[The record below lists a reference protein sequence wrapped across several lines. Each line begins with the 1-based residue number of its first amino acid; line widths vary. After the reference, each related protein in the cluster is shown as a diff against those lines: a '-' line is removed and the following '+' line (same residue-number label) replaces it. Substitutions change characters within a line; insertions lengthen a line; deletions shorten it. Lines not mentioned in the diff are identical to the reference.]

1 MIFGL
6 RDIEVNLEA
15 LAVHDRRTRLIILL
29 LRDPHLLE
37 GGQRG
42 QDGATDP
49 YRVLPLGRSNDLDLH
64 GGGGQGCD
72 LLLHSVSNTWVHSG
86 ASRQNSVSIQILPD
100 INITLHDRVVSSLM
114 NTTRL
119 HAKE

>member
-1 MIFGL
+1 MEGPK
-6 RDIEVNLEA
+6 NLEA
-15 LAVHDRRTRLIILL
+15 FSVDYGRAGLVILL

-49 YRVLPLGRSNDLDLH
+49 YRVLPLWRSNDLYLH
-64 GGGGQGCD
+64 GGWGQRSD
-72 LLLHSVSNTWVHSG
+72 LLLHSVSNTRIHGG
-86 ASRQNSVSIQILPD
+86 ASRQNSVSIQILSD

-119 HAKE
+119 HTKE